1 MAGGREVSFLARV
14 TRRGVIEDP
23 RAVARGNYSAVLA
36 VARGAPEGGVMIHN
50 HPSGE
55 MSPSDADLRVA
66 ARIHEDGLGTVI
78 VDNRATRLY
87 VVVEPPEPRRV
98 ELLDIADL
106 VGRLSPDGPLAA
118 LPHYEDRPGQRDMLS
133 FVATR
138 FNEGGVGLVEAGTG
152 TGKSLA
158 YLLPA
163 VRWAVRNGER
173 VVVSTNTINLQEQL
187 VGKDLVIASRVL
199 DEDFRWALAKGRANY
214 VSIRRAHLA
223 AESAPALF
231 PDDRSRELA
240 SLLEWMEGTEDG
252 SRSDLPYVPSPDV
265 WEEVR
270 SDTDAC
276 LRAKCPH
283 FQECHYQRSR
293 RAAAAANLLLV
304 NHALFFSDL
313 GVRIAMDNFS
323 DAAVLPPYSRVIFD
337 EAHHLEEAATTRLGS
352 ETSRAGILRTLG
364 RLDRRGKGV
373 LAAVETA
380 LAAVPGNATAKR
392 TRRRIGSRSR
402 PLVDRAHDALISL
415 FERVEE
421 WVGARADGG
430 SLRLGRP
437 GPPGRGGPEPTSD
450 AGIAELLDGALA
462 HLGDLRVELAQV
474 AEGLEEEKEEL
485 SSALVG
491 RLLDLKGLRG
501 RLELIDRALRL
512 ALVPDD
518 DAHAR
523 VRWLDVRRGGARRRT
538 NLVFATAPTE
548 VGQILA
554 EHLYGRTESTV
565 LTSATLAVN
574 GSFSYMRGRLGLG
587 DAAEAQGATLALADS
602 ESGAPAWSGGPV
614 DSEVAEGLVESP
626 FDYGAQSLL
635 AVPGGLP
642 PPRGGA
648 GGPVRYRAVAELV
661 DSLAEVAGGG
671 VLALFTSHRALRDVA
686 SEMRALGTEG
696 RWPLFVQGEDDRS
709 RLLDAFARSGA
720 AVLLGTASFWEGVDV
735 PGWPLRALVIDKL
748 PFRVPTE
755 PMTEARSELM
765 RSRGR
770 DPFLNLMVPEA
781 AMRLKQGIG
790 RLIRSRNDKGV
801 ALILDDRILAKRYG
815 RDILEALPPMPLV
828 TGDWPQVRAR
838 VADFLRSAGGLSK
851 DLKGR

>member
-1 MAGGREVSFLARV
+1 MAGGREVSFLAGV
-14 TRRGVIEDP
+14 TRQGVIEDP

-36 VARGAPEGGVMIHN
+36 VAQGAPEGGVMIHN

-87 VVVEPPEPRRV
+87 VVVEPPEPRQV
-98 ELLDIADL
+98 ELLDIAEL
-106 VGRLSPDGPLAA
+106 AGRLSPDGPLAA
-118 LPHYEDRPGQRDMLS
+118 LPHYEDRAGQREMLS

-187 VGKDLVIASRVL
+187 VGKDLVIAGRVL
-199 DEDFRWALAKGRANY
+199 GEDFRWALAKGRANY

-293 RAAAAANLLLV
+293 RAAGAADLLMV

-313 GVRIAMDNFS
+313 GVRIATDNFS
-323 DAAVLPPYSRVIFD
+323 DAAVLPPYRRVIFD

-352 ETSRAGILRTLG
+352 ETSRTGILRTLG

-373 LAAVETA
+373 LASVETA
-380 LAAVPGNATAKR
+380 LAAVPGNPTAKR

-402 PLVDRAHDALISL
+402 LLVDRAHDALIAL

-450 AGIAELLDGALA
+450 PEIAELLDGALA

-474 AEGLEEEKEEL
+474 ADDLAEEEEL
-485 SSALVG
+485 SSTLEG
-491 RLLDLKGLRG
+491 RLLDLRGLRG
-501 RLELIDRALRL
+501 RLELIDSALRL

-554 EHLYGRTESTV
+554 EHLFERTESMV

-574 GSFSYMRGRLGLG
+574 GSFSYMRGRLGL
-587 DAAEAQGATLALADS
+587 DEAAEAQDATLALADS
-602 ESGAPAWSGGPV
+602 ESGAPGWSGGPV
-614 DSEVAEGLVESP
+614 DSEVAEALVESS

-642 PPRGGA
+642 SPRGGA
-648 GGPVRYRAVAELV
+648 GGPVRHRAVAELV
-661 DSLAEVAGGG
+661 GSLAEVTGGG
-671 VLALFTSHRALRDVA
+671 VLALFTSHRALRYVA

-709 RLLDAFARSGA
+709 RLLDAFAGSGA

-828 TGDWPQVRAR
+828 TGDWSEVRGR
-838 VADFLRSAGGLSK
+838 VADFLRPAGGFSADSK
-851 DLKGR
+851 GW

>member
-14 TRRGVIEDP
+14 TRQRVIEDP
-23 RAVARGNYSAVLA
+23 RAVARGNHSAVLA
-36 VARGAPEGGVMIHN
+36 VAQGAPEGGVMIHN

-87 VVVEPPEPRRV
+87 VVVEPPEPRQV
-98 ELLDIADL
+98 ELLDIAEL
-106 VGRLSPDGPLAA
+106 VGKLSPDGPLAA
-118 LPHYEDRPGQRDMLS
+118 LPHYEDRPGQREMLA

-199 DEDFRWALAKGRANY
+199 GEDFRWALAKGRANY

-240 SLLEWMEGTEDG
+240 SLLEWMDGTEDG

-293 RAAAAANLLLV
+293 RAAAAADLLMV

-313 GVRIAMDNFS
+313 GVRIATDNFT
-323 DAAVLPPYSRVIFD
+323 DAAVLPPYRRVIFD

-373 LAAVETA
+373 LASVETV

-392 TRRRIGSRSR
+392 TRQRIGSRSR
-402 PLVDRAHDALISL
+402 LLVDECARRPDIPIRAGRGVGRRSGRRREPPPGTPRPIWAGRARAH
-415 FERVEE
+415 
-421 WVGARADGG
+421 
-430 SLRLGRP
+430 
-437 GPPGRGGPEPTSD
+437 
-450 AGIAELLDGALA
+450 
-462 HLGDLRVELAQV
+462 
-474 AEGLEEEKEEL
+474 
-485 SSALVG
+485 
-491 RLLDLKGLRG
+491 
-501 RLELIDRALRL
+501 
-512 ALVPDD
+512 
-518 DAHAR
+518 
-523 VRWLDVRRGGARRRT
+523 
-538 NLVFATAPTE
+538 
-548 VGQILA
+548 
-554 EHLYGRTESTV
+554 
-565 LTSATLAVN
+565 
-574 GSFSYMRGRLGLG
+574 
-587 DAAEAQGATLALADS
+587 
-602 ESGAPAWSGGPV
+602 
-614 DSEVAEGLVESP
+614 
-626 FDYGAQSLL
+626 
-635 AVPGGLP
+635 
-642 PPRGGA
+642 
-648 GGPVRYRAVAELV
+648 
-661 DSLAEVAGGG
+661 
-671 VLALFTSHRALRDVA
+671 
-686 SEMRALGTEG
+686 
-696 RWPLFVQGEDDRS
+696 
-709 RLLDAFARSGA
+709 
-720 AVLLGTASFWEGVDV
+720 
-735 PGWPLRALVIDKL
+735 
-748 PFRVPTE
+748 
-755 PMTEARSELM
+755 
-765 RSRGR
+765 
-770 DPFLNLMVPEA
+770 
-781 AMRLKQGIG
+781 
-790 RLIRSRNDKGV
+790 IRSR
-801 ALILDDRILAKRYG
+801 DRRAPRRGARPPWRPSRRAGAVG
-815 RDILEALPPMPLV
+815 R
-828 TGDWPQVRAR
+828 
-838 VADFLRSAGGLSK
+838 RS
-851 DLKGR
+851 

>member
-14 TRRGVIEDP
+14 TRQGVIEDP
-23 RAVARGNYSAVLA
+23 RAVARGNRAAVLA
-36 VARGAPEGGVMIHN
+36 VAQGAPEGGVMIHN

-55 MSPSDADLRVA
+55 VSPSDADLRVA
-66 ARIHEDGLGTVI
+66 ARIHENGLGTAI
-78 VDNRATRLY
+78 VDNLATRLY
-87 VVVEPPEPRRV
+87 VVVEPPEPRQV
-98 ELLDIADL
+98 EPLDIAEL
-106 VGRLSPDGPLAA
+106 VRKLSPDGPLAA
-118 LPHYEDRPGQRDMLS
+118 LPQYEDRPGQRDMLS

-173 VVVSTNTINLQEQL
+173 VVISTNTINLQEQL
-187 VGKDLVIASRVL
+187 VGKDLVVARRVL
-199 DEDFRWALAKGRANY
+199 GEDFRWALAKGRANY

-293 RAAAAANLLLV
+293 RAAAAADLLMV

-313 GVRIAMDNFS
+313 GVRIATDNFS
-323 DAAVLPPYSRVIFD
+323 DAAVLPPYRRVVFD

-352 ETSRAGILRTLG
+352 EASRAGILRTLG
-364 RLDRRGKGV
+364 RLDRGGKGV
-373 LAAVETA
+373 LASVETA
-380 LAAVPGNATAKR
+380 LAGVPGNATARR
-392 TRRRIGSRSR
+392 TRRRIELRSR
-402 PLVDRAHDALISL
+402 PLVDSARDAMVAL
-415 FERVEE
+415 FQRVEE

-437 GPPGRGGPEPTSD
+437 GPPGRGGPEPASD
-450 AGIAELLDGALA
+450 PEIAELLEGALA

-474 AEGLEEEKEEL
+474 AEELGEEEL
-485 SSALVG
+485 SDDLEG
-491 RLLDLKGLRG
+491 RLLDLTGLRG
-501 RLELIDRALRL
+501 RLELIEMALRL
-512 ALVPDD
+512 ALLPDD
-518 DAHAR
+518 DSHAR
-523 VRWLDVRRGGARRRT
+523 VRWLEVRRGGARRRS
-538 NLVFATAPTE
+538 NLVLATAPTE
-548 VGQILA
+548 VGQLLA
-554 EHLYGRTESTV
+554 EHLFERAESVV

-574 GSFSYMRGRLGLG
+574 GSFSYTRDRLGIG
-587 DAAEAQGATLALADS
+587 EEAEAEGAQMSLADS
-602 ESGAPAWSGGPV
+602 QPGAPGPV
-614 DSEVAEGLVESP
+614 DAEVAEALVESP
-626 FDYGAQSLL
+626 FDYSAQSLL
-635 AVPGGLP
+635 GVPGGLP

-648 GGPVRYRAVAELV
+648 GGSVRHRAVAELV
-661 DSLAEVAGGG
+661 DSLAQVTGGG

-686 SEMRALGTEG
+686 SGMRALGAEG
-696 RWPLFVQGEDDRS
+696 RWPLLVQGEDDRS
-709 RLLDAFARSGA
+709 RLLGAFARSGA

-765 RSRGR
+765 RGRGR

-790 RLIRSRNDKGV
+790 RLIRSRNDRGV
-801 ALILDDRILAKRYG
+801 ALVLDDRILAKRYG
-815 RDILEALPPMPLV
+815 RDILEALPAMPLV
-828 TGDWPQVRAR
+828 TGGWSEVRGR
-838 VADFLRSAGGLSK
+838 VADFLQSARAL
-851 DLKGR
+851 

>member
-14 TRRGVIEDP
+14 TRQRVIEDP
-23 RAVARGNYSAVLA
+23 CAVARGNRSAVLA
-36 VARGAPEGGVMIHN
+36 VAQGAPEGGVMIHN

-55 MSPSDADLRVA
+55 LSPSDADLRVA

-98 ELLDIADL
+98 ELLDVAEL

-118 LPHYEDRPGQRDMLS
+118 LPHYEDRPGQREMLS
-133 FVATR
+133 FVAAR

-163 VRWAVRNGER
+163 VRWAVRNRER

-187 VGKDLVIASRVL
+187 VGKDLVIAKRVL
-199 DEDFRWALAKGRANY
+199 GEDFRWALAKGRANY

-252 SRSDLPYVPSPDV
+252 SRSDLPYIPSPEV

-293 RAAAAANLLLV
+293 RAAAAADLLMV

-313 GVRIAMDNFS
+313 GVRIATDNFS
-323 DAAVLPPYSRVIFD
+323 GAAVLPPYRRVVFD

-373 LAAVETA
+373 LASVETV
-380 LAAVPGNATAKR
+380 LAGVSGNAAAKR
-392 TRRRIGSRSR
+392 TRRRIASRSR
-402 PLVDRAHDALISL
+402 PLVHRAHDALVAL
-415 FERVEE
+415 FERVEA

-450 AGIAELLDGALA
+450 PEIAELLDGALA

-474 AEGLEEEKEEL
+474 ADDLEEEEL
-485 SSALVG
+485 SSALEG

-523 VRWLDVRRGGARRRT
+523 VRWLDVRRGGARHRA

-548 VGQILA
+548 VGQILS
-554 EHLYGRTESTV
+554 EHLFERTESMV

-574 GSFSYMRGRLGLG
+574 GSFSYTRARLGLG
-587 DAAEAQGATLALADS
+587 EAAEAQGATLALADS
-602 ESGAPAWSGGPV
+602 ESDPPGRSGGPV
-614 DSEVAEGLVESP
+614 DSEVAEALVESP

-642 PPRGGA
+642 PPRGVA
-648 GGPVRYRAVAELV
+648 GGTVRHRAVAELV

-686 SEMRALGTEG
+686 SQMRALGAEG
-696 RWPLFVQGEDDRS
+696 RWPLLVQGEDDRS
-709 RLLDAFARSGA
+709 RLLAAFARSGA
-720 AVLLGTASFWEGVDV
+720 AVLLGTSSFWEGVDV

-770 DPFLNLMVPEA
+770 NPFLDLMVPEA

-790 RLIRSRNDKGV
+790 RLIRSRNDRGV
-801 ALILDDRILAKRYG
+801 ALVLDDRILAKRYG
-815 RDILEALPPMPLV
+815 RDIVEALPPMPLV
-828 TGDWPQVRAR
+828 TGNWSEVRGR
-838 VADFLRSAGGLSK
+838 VADFLRSAGRFGADSK
-851 DLKGR
+851 GW

>member
-14 TRRGVIEDP
+14 TRQRVIKDP
-23 RAVARGNYSAVLA
+23 RAVARGSRSAVLA
-36 VARGAPEGGVMIHN
+36 VAQGAPEGGVMIHN
-50 HPSGE
+50 HPSGDL
-55 MSPSDADLRVA
+55 SPSDADLGVA
-66 ARIHEDGLGTVI
+66 GRIHENGLGTAI

-87 VVVEPPEPRRV
+87 VVVEPPEPRQI
-98 ELLDIADL
+98 ELLDTAEL
-106 VGRLSPDGPLAA
+106 VGKLSPDGPLAA
-118 LPHYEDRPGQRDMLS
+118 LPHYEDRPGQRDMLA
-133 FVATR
+133 FVTTR

-187 VGKDLVIASRVL
+187 VGKDLVIARRVL
-199 DEDFRWALAKGRANY
+199 GEDFRWALAKGRANY

-231 PDDRSRELA
+231 PDNRSDELSA
-240 SLLEWMEGTEDG
+240 LLAWLEGTEDG
-252 SRSDLPYVPSPDV
+252 SRSDLPYVPSRDV

-283 FQECHYQRSR
+283 FQECHYQRAR
-293 RAAAAANLLLV
+293 RAAAAADLLMV

-313 GVRIAMDNFS
+313 GVRIATDNFS
-323 DAAVLPPYSRVIFD
+323 DAAVLPPYKRVIFD
-337 EAHHLEEAATTRLGS
+337 EAHHIEEAATTRLGS
-352 ETSRAGILRTLG
+352 ETSRVGILRALD
-364 RLDRRGKGV
+364 RLERRGKGV
-373 LAAVETA
+373 LAALEAELAGETSS
-380 LAAVPGNATAKR
+380 ATAKR
-392 TRRRIGSRSR
+392 VRQRIGSRSR
-402 PLVDRAHDALISL
+402 G
-415 FERVEE
+415 RVEE
-421 WVGARADGG
+421 ARSALLALFGRVEPWAYGHGDGG

-437 GPPGRGGPEPTSD
+437 EASERGRGPEPSD
-450 AGIAELLDGALA
+450 DPEIAELLEGALA
-462 HLGDLRVELAQV
+462 LLGDLRLELERV
-474 AEGLEEEKEEL
+474 AAELGEREEL
-485 SSALVG
+485 RSAIEG
-491 RLLDLKGLRG
+491 RLLDLTGLCR
-501 RLELIDRALRL
+501 RLGTIDTALRL

-523 VRWLDVRRGGARRRT
+523 VRWLEVRKGGPRRRA

-554 EHLYGRTESTV
+554 EHLFERSESMV

-574 GSFSYMRGRLGLG
+574 GSFSYIRNRLGLG
-587 DAAEAQGATLALADS
+587 EAAEAQGATLALADS
-602 ESGAPAWSGGPV
+602 ASGPAGATAAVGLDVTEALV
-614 DSEVAEGLVESP
+614 DSP
-626 FDYGAQSLL
+626 FRYPSQSLL
-635 AVPGGLP
+635 VVPADLP
-642 PPRGGA
+642 APRGGKGA
-648 GGPVRYRAVAELV
+648 GARHRAVAELV
-661 DSLAEVAGGG
+661 HSLAEVTGGG
-671 VLALFTSHRALRDVA
+671 VLALFTAYGALRSVA
-686 SEMRALGTEG
+686 AELRARGAEG
-696 RWPLFVQGEDDRS
+696 RWPLLVQGEDDRS

-720 AVLLGTASFWEGVDV
+720 AVLLGTSSFWEGVDV

-765 RSRGR
+765 RSRGG

-790 RLIRSRNDKGV
+790 RLIRSRSDKGV

-815 RDILEALPPMPLV
+815 RGILEALPPMPLV
-828 TGDWPQVRAR
+828 TGDWSEVRGR
-838 VADFLRSAGGLSK
+838 VADFLRSAGGLST
-851 DLKGR
+851 DSKGW